1 MAISHVFPGAAPA
14 CTATQSAQFA
24 ELVAPFVSRDS
35 HGFFTLWSGAIAPD
49 SAAVVKPSRLSA
61 DEITSWAPTML
72 YVGRGGTIA
81 HKTFPA
87 SPWGNSFKVLVFG
100 RTQAIKHHSYALV
113 QDPLK
118 RAPLANVRRQGAGL
132 SLPGT

>member
-1 MAISHVFPGAAPA
+1 M
-14 CTATQSAQFA
+14 
-24 ELVAPFVSRDS
+24 SRDS

-61 DEITSWAPTML
+61 DKITSWAPTML

-100 RTQAIKHHSYALV
+100 RTQAIKHHSNALV

-118 RAPLANVRRQGAGL
+118 RALLPTFAGKAL
-132 SLPGT
+132 VCHCPAHEECQQTRLFKRTNLK